1 MKKAMMIPESPENI
15 ASLIPTQPS
24 FWYNPR
30 VHAILFQLIAL
41 FAVIGLGIFIFHNT
55 LINLEQRGISTGFDF
70 LNREAGFGILQTLI
84 EYTETSSFARTFIV
98 GLLNTLLVSILGI
111 IFATLLGFIIG
122 IARLSSNWLVN
133 KLATT
138 YIEIFRNI
146 PLLLQIFFWYGAVL
160 QTLPSPRQSYQMGE
174 MFFLNIRGLYL
185 PKAIITESF
194 SWVML
199 SLAVVLV
206 IILLLIRWSRNRHQ
220 TTGKTFPTLL
230 TGLILLITIPTIT
243 FFALDTPLIWE
254 LPELEG
260 FNFVNGVIIIPELI
274 ALLFALSI
282 YTAAFI
288 AEVVRAGILSV
299 NQGQREAAHALGL
312 KPQQTLRL
320 IIIPQAMQVTI
331 PPLTNQYLN
340 LIKNS
345 SLATAIG
352 YPDLVAVFAGT
363 TLNQTGQAIEVMT
376 MTMSVY
382 LLLSLLTSLL
392 MNWYNARLV
401 IRK

>member
-1 MKKAMMIPESPENI
+1 MMIPESQNNVV
-15 ASLIPTQPS
+15 SLTQTKPS

-30 VHAILFQLIAL
+30 VHAILFQSFALISLIGISL
-41 FAVIGLGIFIFHNT
+41 FIIDNT
-55 LINLEQRGISTGFDF
+55 LTNLEQRGISTGFDF
-70 LNREAGFGILQTLI
+70 LSREAGFGILQTLI
-84 EYTETSSFARTFIV
+84 TYSETSHFSRTFWV

-111 IFATLLGFIIG
+111 IFATILGFIIG

-138 YIEIFRNI
+138 YVEIFRNI

-160 QTLPSPRQSYQMGE
+160 QTLPSPQQSYQLGE
-174 MFFLNIRGLYL
+174 LVFLNIRGLYL
-185 PKAIITESF
+185 PKPVITESF
-194 SWVML
+194 IGVVL
-199 SLAVVLV
+199 SLVIVLT
-206 IILLLIRWSRNRHQ
+206 IILVLIRWGRIHHIRS
-220 TTGKTFPTLL
+220 GKIFPIFWLS
-230 TGLILLITIPTIT
+230 LILLFTVPTLT
-243 FFALDTPLIWE
+243 FISLDFPLTWE
-254 LPELEG
+254 LAQLKG
-260 FNFVNGVIIIPELI
+260 FNFVGGITLIPELT
-274 ALLFALSI
+274 ALLFGLSI

-299 NQGQREAAHALGL
+299 NQGQREAANSLGL

-320 IIIPQAMQVTI
+320 IIIPQAMRVTI

-363 TLNQTGQAIEVMT
+363 TLNQTGQAIEVMS
-376 MTMSVY
+376 MTMAVY

-392 MNWYNARLV
+392 MNSYNARLV
-401 IRK
+401 KYK